1 MDISLFR
8 KKGRPRQSSASGQ
21 DLGGSIPY
29 DKVATSPR
37 SPVPVSTISQGLRG
51 ISAPNTNPG
60 LTPEGTTLNKFTH
73 SRNERPH
80 DYYSGVPSPIKRQI
94 SEDTSFYDDAAPSP
108 NTSTM
113 SLPKPGPQT
122 PASRLRNSEASSS
135 ASSQRNSGYGDFNGA
150 YSSHPYATAGSS
162 RPMSTATTP
171 RSDHKRASSAASLVS
186 SDSGSHHRFHAS
198 AIYNRL
204 HHGDNFH
211 FPRPE
216 TDTEIEDL
224 YQAVARARS
233 FNLPNLTI
241 DQKWDMVYND
251 HQIRWKNERAMEE
264 SMKKQQDTGQ
274 SGTILPETPEWYI
287 KKFLDKTITAKQASG
302 LSVSLRSKE
311 LRYVNGVVWVPHLC

>member
-1 MDISLFR
+1 
-8 KKGRPRQSSASGQ
+8 
-21 DLGGSIPY
+21 
-29 DKVATSPR
+29 
-37 SPVPVSTISQGLRG
+37 
-51 ISAPNTNPG
+51 
-60 LTPEGTTLNKFTH
+60 
-73 SRNERPH
+73 
-80 DYYSGVPSPIKRQI
+80 
-94 SEDTSFYDDAAPSP
+94 
-108 NTSTM
+108 
-113 SLPKPGPQT
+113 
-122 PASRLRNSEASSS
+122 
-135 ASSQRNSGYGDFNGA
+135 
-150 YSSHPYATAGSS
+150 
-162 RPMSTATTP
+162 MSTATTP